1 MSLPPPRRARTTSA
15 ENPFASFYERRRKL
29 SLEADDDDADPSSS
43 ITRAYT
49 VPDALLALARGE
61 RESGPFISGPVISSP
76 VISSPVS
83 TRRLVAT
90 HRADVATPSTS
101 LSAFR
106 SSPRLGFAEW
116 RAVQRIA
123 LSVAGW
129 LRRAWG
135 RSIPN

>member
-1 MSLPPPRRARTTSA
+1 MPHPPPRRARTTSA
-15 ENPFASFYERRRKL
+15 ENPFASFYESRRKL
-29 SLEADDDDADPSSS
+29 SLEADDDDTADPSSS

-61 RESGPFISGPVISSP
+61 RENSPVASSP
-76 VISSPVS
+76 VITS
-83 TRRLVAT
+83 RRLVAT

-101 LSAFR
+101 MFPLR
-106 SSPRLGFAEW
+106 SSPRVGFAEW

-129 LRRAWG
+129 LRRAWR